1 MLSDPSADSYLLSLA
16 RLAVPVATLLY
27 TRRGCHLCDQAEDLL
42 ATLGLVAT
50 CVDVD
55 GDQTVAA
62 RYGLRV
68 PVLEIDGVVVMEGRF
83 DGRRLAEAVPPAL
96 RPRGTVRGPA
106 TGPATGPD

>member
-1 MLSDPSADSYLLSLA
+1 MPSDPSADSYPISLA

-27 TRRGCHLCDQAEDLL
+27 TRRGCHLCDEAEDLL
-42 ATLGLVAT
+42 ASLGLVAT

-55 GDQTVAA
+55 GDKTVAA

-83 DGRRLAEAVPPAL
+83 DGRRLAAAVPLAL

-106 TGPATGPD
+106 TGPD